1 MSRSIAILRAN
12 ANNKETVCDYNTYN
26 LSLTETI
33 TGFVIGM
40 IAGVL
45 AVYIMFG
52 EIVVSIV
59 VGPAIG
65 VVAVSVYEKHLLNK
79 RKKVILLQF
88 RDMLDSLSNSFSAG
102 KNTIG
107 AFADAYADL
116 KMTYGEKAPIV
127 NELKIILKGLYNN
140 FTIEDLL
147 KSMTGRCGLED
158 INNFAETFV
167 VCNRMGGN
175 LKRIVS
181 ESKDIINDKIEIEME
196 IQATIASNKNEINI
210 LCVMPFVI
218 ISLMKLMGVGT
229 ATDNTPLNVTVKII
243 AMVMFVVAYILGRKI
258 ADIKV

>member
-1 MSRSIAILRAN
+1 MSRSIVVPGINSSN
-12 ANNKETVCDYNTYN
+12 AESSYDYNTYS
-26 LSLTETI
+26 LSPAETI

-52 EIVVSIV
+52 KIIVSVV
-59 VGPAIG
+59 VGLAVG
-65 VVAVSVYEKHLLNK
+65 VVAVSVYKKHLINK
-79 RKKVILLQF
+79 RKKAILLQF

-107 AFADAYADL
+107 AFTDAYADL

-127 NELKIILKGLYNN
+127 NELVIILKGLYNN

-147 KSMTGRCGLED
+147 KNMAVRCGIED
-158 INNFAETFV
+158 INSFAETFA

-175 LKRIVS
+175 LKKIVS

-196 IQATIASNKNEINI
+196 IQTTIASNKNEINI

-218 ISLMKLMGVGT
+218 ISLMKLMGVDT
-229 ATDNTPLNVTVKII
+229 ATGNTPINVTVKII
-243 AMVMFVVAYILGRKI
+243 AVAMFITAYILGRKI